1 MSERAHCSACV
12 WWRERERE
20 KERGR
25 ERVREREGRGLSER
39 SAGAFTRR
47 GFCGRENTHV
57 ESKGECK
64 RSAGKK
70 EKLFLFFGGS
80 FLSPRTEGRSRPPR
94 SPPGGVYSEPGTCFL
109 WTMPAEVKQVRPA
122 VICGAQLEPHIL
134 RSPQPFNPS
143 TTFLA
148 LRYSL
153 CLCLCLSLSLYLH
166 PSLSPFL

>member
-1 MSERAHCSACV
+1 MVERTRTSSLRGSASGAPGKRRSCFCFLGALFY
-12 WWRERERE
+12 R
-20 KERGR
+20 RGQKDVADP
-25 ERVREREGRGLSER
+25 RVPPQEVFTLNLGRG
-39 SAGAFTRR
+39 
-47 GFCGRENTHV
+47 
-57 ESKGECK
+57 
-64 RSAGKK
+64 
-70 EKLFLFFGGS
+70 
-80 FLSPRTEGRSRPPR
+80 
-94 SPPGGVYSEPGTCFL
+94 FL